1 MEKNWPTVTGITRFI
16 EYLEF
21 NKVLNMAFLSCLYQL
36 GVHVVLF
43 FFGSIFLRST
53 SMHHVTDLQKK
64 KRKKKTAKLAFS
76 EEVRSLIIYSL
87 LSWFYCQYVMHMPSG
102 LLDFKH

>member
-21 NKVLNMAFLSCLYQL
+21 NKVLNMVFLSCLYQL

-64 KRKKKTAKLAFS
+64 KERKK
-76 EEVRSLIIYSL
+76 L
-87 LSWFYCQYVMHMPSG
+87 LSLHF
-102 LLDFKH
+102 LRK